1 MPTVL
6 SVLSHVVHGYVGN
19 RATTFPLQY
28 EGWDV
33 DVLNTTNLSN
43 HPGYGTFRGT
53 STSPEL
59 IKDLFQGL
67 RNIGELANYDV
78 FLTGYAPNEGIL
90 TAVLD
95 EILPVFAAKNAPV
108 WVMDPILG
116 DNGKLYVLE
125 KVVDVYKRAL
135 LLGKV
140 TLATPNQFELETLSG
155 VQISSWETLKE
166 AFSAFNTAYNVPFVV
181 LSSVEIEGKIYGV
194 GYSDQKLFYHEI
206 ERISCSFNGSGD
218 VFVALLTHE
227 FHSANYKLTP
237 RVLGTALQRLRKILV
252 HSYNEEVKKT
262 GKDVAL
268 VRDIRVVTLRWAL
281 EEEISPLPSA
291 KYL

>member
-1 MPTVL
+1 MPTAL

-43 HPGYGTFRGT
+43 HPGYGTFKGA

-59 IKDLFQGL
+59 IKDLFLGL
-67 RNIGELANYDV
+67 RAIGDLSAYDV
-78 FLTGYAPNEGIL
+78 FLTGYAPNDAIL
-90 TAVLD
+90 TAIID
-95 EILPVFAAKNAPV
+95 EIVPVFAAKKAPV
-108 WVMDPILG
+108 WVVDPILG

-125 KVVDVYKRAL
+125 KVVDVYRRAL
-135 LLGKV
+135 SLGNV

-155 VQISSWETLKE
+155 VSISSWATLKE
-166 AFSAFNTAYNVPFVV
+166 AFSRFNAAYNVPFVV
-181 LSSVEIEGKIYGV
+181 LSSVEIDGALYGV
-194 GYSDQKLFYHEI
+194 GCSQQKLFYHEI
-206 ERISCSFNGSGD
+206 ERIDCSFNGSGD

-227 FHSANYKLTP
+227 FYSAKFNLTP
-237 RVLGTALQRLRKILV
+237 DVLGIALHRLRKILV
-252 HSYNEEVKKT
+252 HSYDDEKKKT
-262 GKDVAL
+262 GKDVIL
-268 VRDIRVVTLRWAL
+268 VRDIRVVTLRKTL
-281 EEEISPLPSA
+281 EEEHVDIPAA